1 MNRRTMRHMGKAALL
16 VWLLVMAGSAAAR
29 GPDLDYQRLSASLD
43 HLAADPVLGDYA
55 SGQQAHARDTLQR
68 LKTAGRK
75 QRAHWLYLSERR
87 VDLAYAT
94 AQLDA
99 AQHKLDQL
107 QREHAQIMLKASQ
120 RDAARTRHELE
131 IQRMQNLAAAEE
143 ARRLQQQGEAYS
155 QQAEQARAEAAQA
168 KALAAAKT
176 KAAKLSQK
184 EARVA
189 EAAVASMRSRLDH
202 LTATQGSEGMQMT
215 LGDTT
220 FAPGQSNLRPEAR
233 SHLGKLVQ
241 FVQAKP
247 EQHVRIEGF
256 TDASGDADSNMALS
270 KQRAEAVRD
279 ALVAAGVDAKRIS
292 VVGRG
297 EAQPVASN
305 ADAAGRARNRR
316 VVVIL
321 QSK

>member
-1 MNRRTMRHMGKAALL
+1 MKRHGLRQTFGAALL
-16 VWLLVMAGSAAAR
+16 VVSLAVAGMASAR

-43 HLAADPVLGDYA
+43 HLAADPVLGNYA
-55 SGQQAHARDTLQR
+55 AGQQAHARDTLQH

-87 VDLAYAT
+87 VDLAYAS
-94 AQLDA
+94 AQLDE

-107 QREHAQIMLKASQ
+107 QRERDQIMLKASQ

-131 IQRMQNLAAAEE
+131 IERMQNLAAAEE
-143 ARRLQQQGEAYS
+143 TQRLQRQGQEYS
-155 QQAEQARAEAAQA
+155 QQADQARAEAAKA
-168 KALAAAKT
+168 NALAAAQT

-189 EAAVASMRSRLDH
+189 EAAVAAMRSRLDH

-220 FAPGQSNLRPEAR
+220 FAPGQSTLRPEAR

-247 EQHVRIEGF
+247 KQHIRVEGF
-256 TDASGDADSNMALS
+256 TDSSGNAASNMTLS
-270 KQRAEAVRD
+270 TQRAQAVRD
-279 ALVAAGVDAKRIS
+279 ALVAAGVDPGRIS

-305 ADAAGRARNRR
+305 ANAAGRARNRR

-321 QSK
+321 RSK

>member
-1 MNRRTMRHMGKAALL
+1 MNGNVVRQICSAGLLL
-16 VWLLVMAGSAAAR
+16 VLLTVAGSAAAR
-29 GPDLDYQRLSASLD
+29 DPDLDYQRLSASLD
-43 HLAADPVLGDYA
+43 HLAADPVLGTYA
-55 SGQQAHARDTLQR
+55 PGQQAHARDTLQR
-68 LKTAGRK
+68 LQTAGRK

-87 VDLAYAT
+87 VDLAYAS

-107 QREHAQIMLKASQ
+107 QREHAQIMLKSSQ
-120 RDAARTRHELE
+120 RDVARTRHALEL
-131 IQRMQNLAAAEE
+131 QRMQNMAASE
-143 ARRLQQQGEAYS
+143 AAQRLQQQGQQYS
-155 QQAEQARAEAAQA
+155 QQADQARAEATQA
-168 KALAAAKT
+168 KALAAAQT

-202 LTATQGSEGMQMT
+202 LKATQGSEGMQMT

-247 EQHVRIEGF
+247 DKHIRIEGF
-256 TDASGDADSNMALS
+256 TDSSGKSSSNMTLS
-270 KQRAEAVRD
+270 RQRAASVHD

-297 EAQPVASN
+297 EANPVASN

-321 QSK
+321 TDK

>member
-1 MNRRTMRHMGKAALL
+1 MKRGVVRRACSAALL
-16 VWLLVMAGSAAAR
+16 VALLAGAGSAAAR

-43 HLAADPVLGDYA
+43 HLATDPVLGNYA

-68 LKTAGRK
+68 LKTAGRSD
-75 QRAHWLYLSERR
+75 RAHWLYLSERR
-87 VDLAYAT
+87 VDLAYAS
-94 AQLDA
+94 AQLDI

-107 QREHAQIMLKASQ
+107 QREHDQIMLEASK
-120 RDAARTRHELE
+120 REAARTRHELE
-131 IQRMQNLAAAEE
+131 VQRMQNLAAAEE
-143 ARRLQQQGEAYS
+143 AQRLQQQGEAYS
-155 QQAEQARAEAAQA
+155 QQADQARAEAAQA
-168 KALAAAKT
+168 KALAAAQT

-189 EAAVASMRSRLDH
+189 EAAVESMRSRLDH
-202 LTATQGSEGMQMT
+202 LKATQGSEGMQMT

-220 FAPGQSNLRPEAR
+220 FAPGQSTLRPEAR

-247 EQHVRIEGF
+247 KQNIRIEGY
-256 TDASGDADSNMALS
+256 TDSSGNAASNMTLS
-270 KQRAEAVRD
+270 QQRAGAVRD

-292 VVGRG
+292 VIGRG

-321 QSK
+321 TDK

>member
-1 MNRRTMRHMGKAALL
+1 MKRGAVRQVCSAAFL
-16 VWLLVMAGSAAAR
+16 VALLVMAGSVAAR

-43 HLAADPVLGDYA
+43 HLAADPALGNYA
-55 SGQQAHARDTLQR
+55 TGQQAHARDTLQR

-87 VDLAYAT
+87 VDLAYAS
-94 AQLDA
+94 AQLDV

-131 IQRMQNLAAAEE
+131 VQRMQNLAAAEE
-143 ARRLQQQGEAYS
+143 TQRLQQQGQAYS
-155 QQAEQARAEAAQA
+155 QQADQARAEATRA
-168 KALAAAKT
+168 KALAAAQT
-176 KAAKLSQK
+176 KAAKLSQR

-202 LTATQGSEGMQMT
+202 LKATQGSEGMQMT

-220 FAPGQSNLRPEAR
+220 FAPGQSNLRAGAR

-247 EQHVRIEGF
+247 KQHIRIEGY
-256 TDASGDADSNMALS
+256 TDSSGNAASNMTLS
-270 KQRAEAVRD
+270 KQRAGAVRD
-279 ALVAAGVDAKRIS
+279 ALVAAGVDAKRIT

-321 QSK
+321 TDK